1 MVFPLPTILLQ
12 TFFLTISVAIESSV
26 FYSRCPVSRKT
37 SVEYALAIN
46 LISACVGWFFF
57 FYIEPFLS
65 PPLKIQLI
73 TYVFLNQL
81 GEGGLSLVFLIGFI
95 VFWAN
100 FAIKLISLNLF
111 NKVIDPTYPLK
122 PEYEAD
128 LENDSRY
135 STRKIK
141 KAPERRQ
148 AMAVL
153 WGHCYSH
160 SVILFVLWIK
170 DIENLN

>member
-26 FYSRCPVSRKT
+26 FYARCQVSRKT

-46 LISACVGWFFF
+46 LISACMGWMFF
-57 FYIEPFLS
+57 FYVEPFLS
-65 PPLKIQLI
+65 PNLRIQLV
-73 TYVFLNQL
+73 TYIFLNQL
-81 GEGGLSLVFLIGFI
+81 GEGGFALISFIGFF

-111 NKVIDPTYPLK
+111 NKIVDSAYPLK
-122 PEYEAD
+122 QESE
-128 LENDSRY
+128 LEEDARY
-135 STRKIK
+135 YTRKVK

-153 WGHCYSH
+153 WGHSYSH
-160 SVILFVLWIK
+160 SIILLVLWLK
-170 DIENLN
+170 NLDNTS

>member
-26 FYSRCPVSRKT
+26 FYARCQVSRKT

-46 LISACVGWFFF
+46 LISACVGWLFF

-65 PPLKIQLI
+65 PALKIQLI

-81 GEGGLSLVFLIGFI
+81 GEGGLSLIFVLGFF

-111 NKVIDPTYPLK
+111 NKLIDPAYPLK
-122 PEYEAD
+122 AESEVS
-128 LENDSRY
+128 LEENYRY

-148 AMAVL
+148 SMAVL

-160 SVILFVLWIK
+160 SVIVLVLW
-170 DIENLN
+170 

>member
-26 FYSRCPVSRKT
+26 FYARCQVSRKT

-46 LISACVGWFFF
+46 LISACVGWSFF
-57 FYIEPFLS
+57 FYIEPALS
-65 PPLKIQLI
+65 PELKIQLVA
-73 TYVFLNQL
+73 YVFLNQL
-81 GEGGLSLVFLIGFI
+81 GDGGAALLFLVGFF

-100 FAIKLISLNLF
+100 FFIKLISLNLF
-111 NKVIDPTYPLK
+111 NKVIDSAYPLK
-122 PEYEAD
+122 AELEVAD
-128 LENDSRY
+128 EDSRY
-135 STRKIK
+135 YTRKVK

-153 WGHCYSH
+153 WGHSYSH
-160 SVILFVLWIK
+160 SIILLVLWLK
-170 DIENLN
+170 DNI